1 MIGEGLMVRSGT
13 PDAVSGDK
21 SLGDLVAQATK
32 DVSQLMRYEISLAR
46 RELRGD
52 LQRAAVAGALFG
64 FTAFAACL
72 ILVLLCFAYAYG
84 LYAVGAPGGLW
95 GAFLWVAL
103 TVAVLAAVAAF
114 AARIGLR
121 RFSGMRRTRQTVAE
135 DVAMLRRKAQG
146 YDDRAD
152 GQAVVAGEDRAQIA
166 GRP

>member
-1 MIGEGLMVRSGT
+1 MVRSGT

-21 SLGDLVAQATK
+21 SLGDLVAQAAK
-32 DVSQLMRYEISLAR
+32 DVSQLMRYEISLAK

-52 LQRAAVAGALFG
+52 VQRAAVSGALFG
-64 FTAFAACL
+64 FCAFAGCL

-114 AARIGLR
+114 VARLVLR
-121 RFSGMRRTRQTVAE
+121 KFSGMRRTRKTVAE
-135 DVAMLRRKAQG
+135 DVAMLRRAKEQG
-146 YDDRAD
+146 EDGRA
-152 GQAVVAGEDRAQIA
+152 VAAAEDRAQIA
-166 GRP
+166 GRPSR